1 MNERAKITASH
12 LARYALVYLRQ
23 SSASQVE
30 NQSEQITGLS
40 LDRKRAFA
48 GRPLRDKGCRL
59 EEAR

>member
-30 NQSEQITGLS
+30 HNREST
-40 LDRKRAFA
+40 
-48 GRPLRDKGCRL
+48 
-59 EEAR
+59 